1 MQIIWHNK
9 AKQDLD
15 ENIRYIA
22 KQSLKNALTVLE
34 TLTSLVNSLKIF
46 PLAYS
51 KEPVYNKENVRF
63 IVKWNFKI
71 IYKVDKAN
79 NTIYI
84 LRIFNTKQQPKRIIE

>member
-22 KQSLKNALTVLE
+22 KQSPKNALMVLE
-34 TLTSLVNSLKIF
+34 TLTALVDTLKTF
-46 PLAYS
+46 PFAYL
-51 KEPVYNKENVRF
+51 KEPVYNKENIRF

-71 IYKVDKAN
+71 IYQVKNK
-79 NTIYI
+79 TIYI
-84 LRIFNTKQQPKRIIE
+84 LRVFNTRQNPKRILK